1 MNSLNC
7 VKALLQVSPIV
18 FLRAHSAR
26 SWNIRQATTPTKRRS
41 TLSWS
46 RLAFR
51 RVLLLT
57 AAQVCLA
64 FSAFASCTAPRNEIE
79 AENCLPGTPPSQ
91 WYVRGTGSTNIQGFT
106 TDISVNAGETVRF
119 KVSAAVPLYRIDIY
133 RMGYYGGQGGRFITS
148 VSPSSLLPQIQPEC
162 LSDASTGLIDCG
174 NWAVSASWAVPSTA
188 TSGVYLAVLVRLD
201 TGEKSP
207 ILFVIRNDSS
217 NSDILM
223 QTSDLNWHAYNDYG
237 GNSLY
242 TGNPAGRAY
251 KVSYN
256 RPFNVPNLNAWFFT
270 SEYPMLRW
278 LEQNG
283 YDVTYFTGVDTD
295 RYGGLITQHKV
306 FMSVGHDEYWSGGQ
320 RTSVEAARAAG
331 VNLAFFRGNE
341 MFWKTRWEP
350 SIDGT
355 NTPFR
360 TMVCYKETNANAV
373 IDPADPPIWTG
384 MWREPRFSPPA
395 DGDRPEN
402 ALTGTLF
409 GVSSPRNDPITVHEA
424 DGKMRFWRNTSIANL
439 APGQVATLPAGVL
452 GYEWDVDT
460 DNGFRPAGLMGLST
474 TTLDVQTCVIAYTI
488 GPCRATHHLTLY
500 RAASGAL
507 VFGAGTGQWSW
518 GLDSNHAIPGTPTNV
533 DMQQATVN
541 LLADMGV
548 QPATLKSGL
557 KLATAS
563 ADRTPPHSRILWP
576 TSGRTATAGV
586 PVTIFGTATDDGGV
600 VGAVEVS
607 LDGGKSWHPAIGRKN
622 WAYQARFG
630 YSGTW
635 NVLSRAVDDSG
646 NLEAP
651 GPAITVT
658 AVPETC
664 PCTIWPSGTM
674 PAVVDAGAFSP
685 LELGVQ
691 FKSDSNGYITGIRF
705 YKSDANT
712 GTHVAHLW
720 SSSGALLA
728 SAAFA
733 NETPSGWQQANFPAP
748 VPITANT
755 VYVGSYQTSVGHL
768 SMDQG
773 YFARFGVDNSP
784 LHALADVSG
793 SANSVYAFSGSPT
806 FPADTYNASN
816 FWVDVVFTFT
826 AGAH

>member
-1 MNSLNC
+1 MNSLNS
-7 VKALLQVSPIV
+7 VRALLQVSPSF

-51 RVLLLT
+51 VLLLT

-64 FSAFASCTAPRNEIE
+64 FSAFASCTAARNTIE

-106 TDISVNAGETVRF
+106 TDISVNAGETVLF

-133 RMGYYGGQGGRFITS
+133 RMGYYGGQGGRYITS
-148 VSPSSLLPQIQPEC
+148 VSPSSLLPQIQPQC
-162 LSDASTGLIDCG
+162 LSDDSTGLIDCG

-217 NSDILM
+217 HSDILM

-242 TGNPAGRAY
+242 AGNPAGRAY

-270 SEYPMLRW
+270 PEYPIQHW
-278 LEQNG
+278 LEENA
-283 YDVTYFTGVDTD
+283 YDVTYFAGVDTD

-320 RTSVEAARAAG
+320 RTNVEAAGAAG
-331 VNLAFFRGNE
+331 VNLAFFSGNE

-360 TMVCYKETNANAV
+360 TMVCYKETTADAV

-384 MWREPRFSPPA
+384 TWRDPRFSPPA

-409 GVSSPRNDPITVHEA
+409 GVSSPRNDPITVPEA

-439 APGQVATLPAGVL
+439 GPGQVATLPAGVL

-460 DNGFRPAGLMGLST
+460 DNGFRPAGLMRLST

-488 GPCRATHHLTLY
+488 APCRATHHLTLY

-548 QPATLKSGL
+548 QPATLKGGL

-563 ADRTPPHSRILWP
+563 VDRTPPRSRILWP
-576 TSGRTATAGV
+576 TSGRTVTAGM

-651 GPAITVT
+651 GPGIMVT

-664 PCTIWPSGTM
+664 PCSIWPSRTV

-691 FKSDSNGYITGIRF
+691 FKSDSDGYITGIRF

-720 SSSGALLA
+720 SRSGALLA
-728 SAAFA
+728 SATFA
-733 NETPSGWQQANFPAP
+733 NETASGWQQVNFPTP
-748 VPITANT
+748 VPIIANT

-773 YFARFGVDNSP
+773 YFARFEVDNSP
-784 LHALADVSG
+784 LHALADVSEIG
-793 SANSVYAFSGSPT
+793 R
-806 FPADTYNASN
+806 ASCRER
-816 FWVDVVFTFT
+816 V
-826 AGAH
+826 